1 MEKVFLSTLTFTYY
15 LWFVFFVV
23 CLSVIQKLKFNLVDA
38 SSSKNGVPTP
48 VRSVTTSV
56 TAQVSK
62 LIPNSSA
69 TNQSSSAGV
78 PSSSSAPGGSGG
90 GECSLCPL
98 CRKTQL
104 ARGCGHKCGFCSTLF
119 CSRCGAKTQVYLQK
133 GFRITDGGS
142 FYSVSYELFYLKV
155 D

>member
-1 MEKVFLSTLTFTYY
+1 MFTILFRLFCVISVICVFCRLP
-15 LWFVFFVV
+15 
-23 CLSVIQKLKFNLVDA
+23 VIQKLTFNLVDA

-69 TNQSSSAGV
+69 TQSSSSAGAQS
-78 PSSSSAPGGSGG
+78 SSSSAPGGGGSGQ

-133 GFRITDGGS
+133 GQI
-142 FYSVSYELFYLKV
+142 K
-155 D
+155 

>member
-1 MEKVFLSTLTFTYY
+1 MSTLSLKYILFMVG
-15 LWFVFFVV
+15 VF
-23 CLSVIQKLKFNLVDA
+23 CRMSVSHSKVNLVDA

-69 TNQSSSAGV
+69 TNQSSTGA
-78 PSSSSAPGGSGG
+78 PSSSSAPSGSGG
-90 GECSLCPL
+90 GNTECSLCPL

-133 GFRITDGGS
+133 GFRITDGVILQ
-142 FYSVSYELFYLKV
+142 F
-155 D
+155 

>member
-1 MEKVFLSTLTFTYY
+1 MTKSFVPTLSLKTHIIYGLCFCRMSVSHSKV
-15 LWFVFFVV
+15 
-23 CLSVIQKLKFNLVDA
+23 NLVDA

-48 VRSVTTSV
+48 IRSVTTSV

-69 TNQSSSAGV
+69 TQSSAGV
-78 PSSSSAPGGSGG
+78 PSSSSAPGGSGGG

-133 GFRITDGGS
+133 GSNYRGGHFTVLVMNFS
-142 FYSVSYELFYLKV
+142 I
-155 D
+155 

>member
-1 MEKVFLSTLTFTYY
+1 MVCVFCRMPVSHSKV
-15 LWFVFFVV
+15 
-23 CLSVIQKLKFNLVDA
+23 NLVDA

-69 TNQSSSAGV
+69 TQSSAGV
-78 PSSSSAPGGSGG
+78 PSSSSAPGGSGGG

-133 GFRITDGGS
+133 GSNYRGGHFTVLVMNFS
-142 FYSVSYELFYLKV
+142 I
-155 D
+155 